1 MVSLSIVS
9 VPDVF
14 CSVTPFSDDSLPL
27 PVIVQFVID
36 RPLTALPLMPIWPE
50 LITERRST
58 DTVVAVRMLRLATH
72 WRLLPPIRSPPQFA
86 LAPATVW
93 AVPLPGRFMFF
104 SVMLLEVANFRP
116 LAVQLWIVPPEP
128 AVVPV
133 PLTVKLPVA
142 ALTFTPFP
150 SPLALRAW
158 KVYAPVAVAM

>member
-1 MVSLSIVS
+1 MVSLSTVS

-14 CSVTPFSDDSLPL
+14 CSRTPSSDDSLPL

-50 LITERRST
+50 FVTDRRST

-72 WRLLPPIRSPPQFA
+72 WRLLPPSRSPPQVA
-86 LAPATVW
+86 AAPATVC
-93 AVPLPGRFMFF
+93 AVPFALRFMFF

-116 LAVQLWIVPPEP
+116 LAVQFWIVPPLP

-133 PLTVKLPVA
+133 PLTVNEPVA
-142 ALTFTPFP
+142 ALTFTPLLA
-150 SPLALRAW
+150 PLALMAW
-158 KVYAPVAVAM
+158 KT